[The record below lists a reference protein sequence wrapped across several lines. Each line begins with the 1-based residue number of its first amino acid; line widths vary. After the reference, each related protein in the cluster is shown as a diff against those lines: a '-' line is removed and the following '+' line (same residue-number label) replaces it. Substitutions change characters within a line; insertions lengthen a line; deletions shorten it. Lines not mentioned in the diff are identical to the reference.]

1 MLLSMPHLR
10 SSDGLSLTYDDDDG
24 SGAGEPV
31 VLLHGLG
38 ASRKHWD
45 GSRAALLDA
54 GYRVVRAD
62 LRGFGDSELPQA
74 DYPFS
79 RLIDDFGALLREVGL
94 AETPI
99 HLVGHSLGGMI
110 AQRYVLDHP
119 AHVESLT
126 LCSTMS
132 HLGRRATAFARA
144 LILLSRSG
152 FDAAVADAA
161 IRAEVERVLGDAFQT
176 PPPIE
181 LFRRGL
187 ESPNP
192 AQAMAWTSV
201 IGFSVKDELHAVRCP
216 VLVLHGSADP
226 LLPIAAGRATH
237 YLLGSV
243 ARWVEIPGAGHLIPA
258 RETEAFTRELLD
270 FLAGVRAALAVEP
283 GA

>member
-1 MLLSMPHLR
+1 MLLFMSHLR
-10 SSDGLSLTYDDDDG
+10 STDGLSLAYDDDGG
-24 SGAGEPV
+24 SGDPV

-38 ASRKHWD
+38 ASRTHWD

-54 GYRVVRAD
+54 GYRVVRMD
-62 LRGFGDSELPQA
+62 LRGFGDSELPPA

-79 RLIDDFGALLREVGL
+79 ALIDDFGALLGEVGL
-94 AETPI
+94 GGTPI

-119 AHVESLT
+119 ADVDSLT

-152 FDAAVADAA
+152 FDAAVADAETRTE
-161 IRAEVERVLGDAFQT
+161 IERILGEAFHT

-187 ESPNP
+187 ESPNL

-201 IGFSVKDELHAVRCP
+201 IGFSVKDELHEVRCP

-237 YLLGSV
+237 YLLGGV

-258 RETEAFTRELLD
+258 RQTEAFTRELLD
-270 FLAGVRAALAVEP
+270 FLATAPTALAVEP